1 VGSLKEEITV
11 VVVSYSGKEINA
23 KLVYYGAGLSGKTT
37 NLESIYEAVPDT
49 SRGKM
54 VSMKTQSDR
63 TLFFDLLPLDLGEIM
78 GFKTRFLLY
87 TVPGQVFYNA
97 TRKLVLKGADAI
109 VFVAD
114 SEVGK
119 MEENKESLANLMAN
133 LAEYGLSIETIPW
146 VIQYNKRDLPNV
158 YSVDE
163 LNAELNPGGKV
174 PFFEAVATQGKGVFE
189 TFRGISHLL
198 MEKVTRD
205 LRRGPTSSASRNAT
219 APAQGLTMPLAPG
232 SPAKPAEPAPAA
244 KAQEPVRPFGPAR
257 LDTAAPNAPGR
268 TIDEESRTAAPAASE
283 SVDYGREIELPS
295 KMPAA
300 EAPKPA
306 PAEAK
311 PASPAARPVPVA
323 AKAEP
328 AQAPKPQPVPV
339 MAKAAPAPVAPKP
352 EFAPVQPVASA
363 AAATSAQ
370 PTAPG
375 PIGAPAQKES
385 QAEPQEA
392 ASPASGPSMPLRDSS
407 VQTAE
412 PGVPAVNRT
421 APALPEDGPSI
432 GQAAR
437 GGQLPAKSQGGSEP
451 IVVPVR
457 IPKGASREIVLRIVI
472 IAEDDTRS

>member
-1 VGSLKEEITV
+1 M

-119 MEENKESLANLMAN
+119 MEENKESLANLRAN
-133 LAEYGLSIETIPW
+133 LAEYNLNLDLIPW
-146 VIQYNKRDLPNV
+146 VIQYNKRDLPNI
-158 YSVDE
+158 YTCDE

-205 LRRGPTSSASRNAT
+205 LRR
-219 APAQGLTMPLAPG
+219 
-232 SPAKPAEPAPAA
+232 SPAATTSPARPAAAIEEAPVAKPEAAPKPAPAIA
-244 KAQEPVRPFGPAR
+244 RHTPAPLPTPPAR
-257 LDTAAPNAPGR
+257 AIQREAKETPVVAER
-268 TIDEESRTAAPAASE
+268 QAS
-283 SVDYGREIELPS
+283 SVDYGRELNLPDTIPPPPAPRPVAVPAAVAAADA
-295 KMPAA
+295 KPIAAAMPARKAAA
-300 EAPKPA
+300 EPVARSAPQ
-306 PAEAK
+306 
-311 PASPAARPVPVA
+311 PAS
-323 AKAEP
+323 
-328 AQAPKPQPVPV
+328 APQVD
-339 MAKAAPAPVAPKP
+339 
-352 EFAPVQPVASA
+352 
-363 AAATSAQ
+363 
-370 PTAPG
+370 
-375 PIGAPAQKES
+375 GAP
-385 QAEPQEA
+385 
-392 ASPASGPSMPLRDSS
+392 S
-407 VQTAE
+407 VH
-412 PGVPAVNRT
+412 V
-421 APALPEDGPSI
+421 I
-432 GQAAR
+432 
-437 GGQLPAKSQGGSEP
+437 P
-451 IVVPVR
+451 IKLS
-457 IPKGASREIVLRIVI
+457 KGMSREIVLRIVI
-472 IAEDDTRS
+472 TTED